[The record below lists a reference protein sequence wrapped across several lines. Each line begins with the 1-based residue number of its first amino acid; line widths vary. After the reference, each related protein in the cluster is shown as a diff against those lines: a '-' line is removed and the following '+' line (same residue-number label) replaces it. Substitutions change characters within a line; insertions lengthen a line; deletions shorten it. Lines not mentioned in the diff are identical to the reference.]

1 MGGIIKS
8 SFSFMVGTA
17 VGVYIAQNYDV
28 PNIRKLADTAMEKLK
43 QIEQTY
49 RKPKKPRD
57 D

>member
-1 MGGIIKS
+1 
-8 SFSFMVGTA
+8 MVGTV
-17 VGVYIAQNYDV
+17 VGVYIAQNYAV